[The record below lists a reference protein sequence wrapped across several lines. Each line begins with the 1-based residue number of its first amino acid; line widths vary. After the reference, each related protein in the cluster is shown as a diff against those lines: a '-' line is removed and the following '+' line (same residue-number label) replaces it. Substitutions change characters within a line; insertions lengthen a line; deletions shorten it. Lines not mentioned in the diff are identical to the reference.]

1 MNFIDLMSTESMLDQ
16 IVTQTYV
23 NLMMKTCK
31 EFNPDFLPEKGEIS
45 YDFEKEIY
53 LFSGFT
59 EDEMRI
65 LQMVNEYLNSG
76 KAA

>member
-1 MNFIDLMSTESMLDQ
+1 MSTEAMLDQ

-31 EFNPDFLPEKGEIS
+31 EFNPDFLPEKGEIT
-45 YDFEKEIY
+45 YDFEKECY

-59 EDEMRI
+59 DEEMKM
-65 LQMVNEYLNSG
+65 LQMVIEFLNTG

>member
-1 MNFIDLMSTESMLDQ
+1 MLDR

-23 NLMMKTCK
+23 NLIMKTCK
-31 EFNPDFLPEKGEIS
+31 DFNPDFLPVKGEIT
-45 YDFEKEIY
+45 YDFEKECY

-59 EDEMRI
+59 EEEMHL
-65 LQMVNEYLNSG
+65 LQSVDRYLNSG